1 MPFKTWQALIVAVSL
16 LLAPLPAWAG
26 ANLQQ
31 LLQMG
36 SDALKTGNSFLATQK
51 YQEAVDKNPNSHQ
64 AWYSLAE
71 AQYKSKKYNEAI
83 KSVSKALSLA
93 PDRPLLLAKY
103 HTGRAW
109 ACYQAGLFGQAVSDM
124 ERATEL
130 APNNRQYKNWLNGA
144 RQKEQQKGP
153 GPSLSSVLG
162 YEEMPRS
169 YGSDSE
175 RSVDREQEQERTEDD
190 ERQPYNE
197 DDDERSS
204 SSGSREDERYQD
216 EKDESSGER
225 ERGRSREDDDSER
238 SAGREESSEQ
248 ERYQEEK
255 EGDSRAQGEDDS
267 ADVSSDLSPRCRK
280 SYFVCMAGCADI
292 AGSKNRGICENA
304 CRNGAKACR

>member
-1 MPFKTWQALIVAVSL
+1 MRFKTWQALIVALSL

-36 SDALKTGNSFLATQK
+36 ADALKTGNSFLATQK

-130 APNNRQYKNWLNGA
+130 APNNRQYKKWLNGA

-175 RSVDREQEQERTEDD
+175 RSDGNAQEQEQTQDN

-197 DDDERSS
+197 DDEERSS
-204 SSGSREDERYQD
+204 REGDRYQD
-216 EKDESSGER
+216 EQDEASGER
-225 ERGRSREDDDSER
+225 EQDRSREDDDSER

-248 ERYQEEK
+248 ERYQDEK
-255 EGDSRAQGEDDS
+255 EDGTRAQGDDDG
-267 ADVSSDLSPRCRK
+267 ADVLSDLSPRCRK

-292 AGSKNRGICENA
+292 PDSKSRGICENA
-304 CRNGAKACR
+304 CRNGAKACQ

>member
-1 MPFKTWQALIVAVSL
+1 MQFKTWQAFIVAASL

-36 SDALKTGNSFLATQK
+36 ADALKTGNSFLATQK

-64 AWYSLAE
+64 AWYALAE
-71 AQYKSKKYNEAI
+71 AQYKSQNFKAAI
-83 KSVSKALSLA
+83 KSVSKALGLA
-93 PDRPLLLAKY
+93 PDRPLVLAKY

-109 ACYQAGLFGQAVSDM
+109 ACYKAGLYGQAVTDM

-130 APNNRQYKNWLNGA
+130 APNNRQYKKWLNGA

-169 YGSDSE
+169 SGGDSE
-175 RSVDREQEQERTEDD
+175 RTADREREQEQTGDD
-190 ERQPYNE
+190 YSQPYNE
-197 DDDERSS
+197 DDEETASQNSS
-204 SSGSREDERYQD
+204 ESERYQD
-216 EKDESSGER
+216 EDQ
-225 ERGRSREDDDSER
+225 SER
-238 SAGREESSEQ
+238 QAQEEESSRQ
-248 ERYQEEK
+248 ERYQEEQ
-255 EGDSRAQGEDDS
+255 ESDSKAQGEDDGG
-267 ADVSSDLSPRCRK
+267 DILSSLPPRCRK

-292 AGSKNRGICENA
+292 QSADSRSICENA
-304 CRNGAKACR
+304 CTNAAKACR